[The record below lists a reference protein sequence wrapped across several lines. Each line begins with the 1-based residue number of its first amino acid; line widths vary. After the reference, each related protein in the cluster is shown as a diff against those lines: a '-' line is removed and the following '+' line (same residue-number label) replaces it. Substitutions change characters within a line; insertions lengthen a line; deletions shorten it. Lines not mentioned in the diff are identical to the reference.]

1 MAQNKWLVVVIVL
14 AIVAVIVAAWQLVL
28 RPKEQPIIRFTPE
41 QAKQAEQERQKWQGG
56 GGSPLPLPPKGGRR

>member
-14 AIVAVIVAAWQLVL
+14 AIVAVIVAAWQLL
-28 RPKEQPIIRFTPE
+28 RPKEQPIIHFTPE
-41 QAKQAEQERQKWQGG
+41 QAKQAEQERQKWEGG